1 MREKELSKLTVA
13 ELKGICKER
22 GIKCYNGK
30 NLFNKGQLIEAILKA
45 ENESV
50 VEDKSAQEETKI
62 ETKEIVEAESVGTE
76 AEEIEEVEE
85 VEEDADIAEN
95 KLKYLKNMQVDAIVA
110 VKLPSGKVI
119 SAKVKKKSTKR
130 KVILCET
137 AYGCEHLVKW
147 SDVLWVRTK
156 KFWPKGI
163 YELFKKGAN
172 ENGKESDFAEQTV

>member
-1 MREKELSKLTVA
+1 MRKEELSKLTVA
-13 ELKGICKER
+13 ELKSICKER

-45 ENESV
+45 ESESV

-62 ETKEIVEAESVGTE
+62 ETKEIETVEPVDE
-76 AEEIEEVEE
+76 AEEV
-85 VEEDADIAEN
+85 ADIAES
-95 KLKYLKNMQVDAIVA
+95 KLKYLKDMQVGAIVA
-110 VKLPSGKVI
+110 VRLSSGKVI
-119 SAKVKKKSTKR
+119 SAKVVKKSTKR
-130 KVILCET
+130 KLILCET

-156 KFWPKGI
+156 KVWPKGV

-172 ENGKESDFAEQTV
+172 EHGKESDFAEQTV